1 MANSR
6 QIVALNVGSQR
17 VSMGVFSK
25 TSKDALILDRYAT
38 RLVVLD
44 PSAEGLRL
52 TKIGEAI
59 AGLVQ
64 ELNVKGS
71 VVNYSVSGQSVFI
84 RFVKLP
90 ALDDTDVEQL
100 IRFEAQ
106 QHVPFPLDE
115 VVWDYH
121 LLPAKGLE
129 REAILVAIKAEDLMK
144 SSPTAFPPAKWTAR
158 LPLCTMRM
166 WTVIRMRKN
175 RSCSSTSAPNPRI

>member
-6 QIVALNVGSQR
+6 PIVALNVGSQR

-59 AGLVQ
+59 ADLVQ

-71 VVNYSVSGQSVFI
+71 VAVFI
-84 RFVKLP
+84 DNRLIHRGVSAVVIYRFHRKLR
-90 ALDDTDVEQL
+90 TDS
-100 IRFEAQ
+100 R
-106 QHVPFPLDE
+106 
-115 VVWDYH
+115 
-121 LLPAKGLE
+121 
-129 REAILVAIKAEDLMK
+129 
-144 SSPTAFPPAKWTAR
+144 
-158 LPLCTMRM
+158 
-166 WTVIRMRKN
+166 
-175 RSCSSTSAPNPRI
+175 

>member
-6 QIVALNVGSQR
+6 PIVALNVGSQR

-59 AGLVQ
+59 ADLVQ

-129 REAILVAIKAEDLMK
+129 REAILVAIKAEDLD
-144 SSPTAFPPAKWTAR
+144 SLNDEIISHG
-158 LPLCTMRM
+158 L
-166 WTVIRMRKN
+166 
-175 RSCSSTSAPNPRI
+175 STGKVDCALTSLYNAY